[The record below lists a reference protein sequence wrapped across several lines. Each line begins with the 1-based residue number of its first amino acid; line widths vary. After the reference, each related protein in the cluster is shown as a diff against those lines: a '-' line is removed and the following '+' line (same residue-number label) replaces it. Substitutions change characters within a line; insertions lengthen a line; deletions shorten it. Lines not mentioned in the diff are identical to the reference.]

1 MGLNKK
7 AKIAYGEFVPN
18 KCILEFM
25 SLMVNTINHC
35 CQFIKDNILFKDKI
49 LFKAASRSKRSG
61 AGRGGVGELRGLQR
75 IEYVYEWYK
84 MKGESEG

>member
-35 CQFIKDNILFKDKI
+35 SQLIKDNILFKEKI
-49 LFKAASRSKRSG
+49 LFKAASRSKRSV
-61 AGRGGVGELRGLQR
+61 AGRSRRVER
-75 IEYVYEWYK
+75 ITK
-84 MKGESEG
+84 D